1 MFFLCVLSAIDG
13 KVITWIESK
22 ATFGDE
28 ETHQNYVK
36 DQLTSYYNR
45 CVAHH
50 IYIYEYQ
57 CIPKSQNKN
66 IR

>member
-1 MFFLCVLSAIDG
+1 MFVLYLSSAIDG

-45 CVAHH
+45 CVCSPP
-50 IYIYEYQ
+50 YDNQ
-57 CIPKSQNKN
+57 CILVSKLQN

>member
-1 MFFLCVLSAIDG
+1 MIHDTIFIVSSAIDG

-45 CVAHH
+45 YV
-50 IYIYEYQ
+50 
-57 CIPKSQNKN
+57 SLLND
-66 IR
+66 